1 MRKLTKAVAVAAP
14 AIMALAAVTP
24 AKAGILLMGDNGWE
38 VTFGGSSNTFYMY
51 SSSEEAPTGTRSGSL
66 VSESGEDMSRLT
78 VGLLPGVFGMSVKAP
93 STGGLDMMANLTL
106 YPSTQNTA
114 RTWNGSA
121 NLNLRES
128 YFKVSGDF
136 GSLLV
141 GRTLNTFGTKA
152 IVSDMGLFGIG
163 GQYIGDTTLG
173 RIGYGYNYAN
183 FGAQIA
189 YTLPTTGALSV
200 KVAIEDPSKIVGG
213 SAYGAHST
221 DISATQLSTPRGAIS
236 VGVSGGDLGSL
247 TIEGMYQQAEMSLTK
262 CNLAATNRTNA
273 YGGTDDE
280 KRRGDSLQASDCT
293 VEALGANATLVS
305 NVQGL
310 GIVVSGFYGEG
321 LGTFFNLDVDSLD
334 GTGDER
340 VHWGGYAQ
348 ATFDAGGGTNVGV
361 SYGGTYYGKQ
371 TQYDSRNHSSHA
383 TIKARELLSAM
394 VWHNINDNLRL
405 VAEYGHVEDE
415 WNDGAS
421 RESDAVSVGGF
432 FFWQEIS

>member
-1 MRKLTKAVAVAAP
+1 MRKLTKVVAVAAP
-14 AIMALAAVTP
+14 AIMALAAATP

-38 VTFGGSSNTFYMY
+38 VTFAGSSNTFYMY
-51 SSSEEAPTGTRSGSL
+51 SSSEESPSGTRSGSL

-136 GSLLV
+136 GALLV
-141 GRTLNTFGTKA
+141 GRTLNTYGTA
-152 IVSDMGLFGIG
+152 PIVNDMGLFGIG

-189 YTLPTTGALSV
+189 WTLPTTGALSL
-200 KVAIEDPSKIVGG
+200 KVAVEDPSKIVGG

-236 VGVSGGDLGSL
+236 VGVAGGDLGSL
-247 TIEGMYQQAEMSLTK
+247 TIEGMFQQAEMSATK
-262 CNLAATNRTNA
+262 CQLAQTNRTNA
-273 YGGTDDE
+273 YGGSDSD
-280 KRRGDSLQASDCT
+280 KRTQDGSGASPDCMVDSWGS
-293 VEALGANATLVS
+293 NATLVS

-340 VHWGGYAQ
+340 IHWGGYAQ

-371 TQYDSRNHSSHA
+371 TQYDSRNHSSHV

-432 FFWQEIS
+432 FFW

>member
-1 MRKLTKAVAVAAP
+1 MKNIKSKVVAVAAP

-38 VTFGGSSNTFYMY
+38 VTFAGSSNTFYMY
-51 SSSEEAPTGTRSGSL
+51 SSSEEAPSGTRSGSL
-66 VSESGEDMSRLT
+66 VSESGEDISRLT

-173 RIGYGYNYAN
+173 RIGYGYTYAN
-183 FGAQIA
+183 FGAQIKWTA
-189 YTLPTTGALSV
+189 PSTGPVNFSISL
-200 KVAIEDPSKIVGG
+200 EDPSKIVGQSTYSASSTSVTASQLDSPRWAG
-213 SAYGAHST
+213 SIGTSNNMGGADVSITAEWMTQNADFTGAQRATNAQASNGNNDGDVTAYGLAGTVSV
-221 DISATQLSTPRGAIS
+221 AGGGLS
-236 VGVSGGDLGSL
+236 VLWSGYTG
-247 TIEGMYQQAEMSLTK
+247 
-262 CNLAATNRTNA
+262 
-273 YGGTDDE
+273 
-280 KRRGDSLQASDCT
+280 
-293 VEALGANATLVS
+293 EA
-305 NVQGL
+305 
-310 GIVVSGFYGEG
+310 
-321 LGTFFNLDVDSLD
+321 LGTFFALDVDSLD
-334 GTGDER
+334 GVGNER
-340 VHWGGYAQ
+340 DNDGWYVQGTY
-348 ATFDAGGGTNVGV
+348 DLGGGTNIGI
-361 SYGGTYYGKQ
+361 SYGESSQDETA
-371 TQYDSRNHSSHA
+371 YDTANRSSHA
-383 TIKARELLSAM
+383 LIEDRTLLSAM

-415 WNDGAS
+415 WFDSVS

-432 FFWQEIS
+432 FFW

>member
-1 MRKLTKAVAVAAP
+1 MIKPIILTTFLKGEDVMRKLTKVVAVAAP
-14 AIMALAAVTP
+14 AIMALAAATP

-38 VTFGGSSNTFYMY
+38 VTFAGSSNTFYMY
-51 SSSEEAPTGTRSGSL
+51 SSSEEAPSGTRSGSL
-66 VSESGEDMSRLT
+66 VSESGEDISRLT

-173 RIGYGYNYAN
+173 RIGYGYTYAN
-183 FGAQIA
+183 FGAQIKWTA
-189 YTLPTTGALSV
+189 PSTGPVNFSISL
-200 KVAIEDPSKIVGG
+200 EDPSKIVGG
-213 SAYGAHST
+213 SGYTASSTSVTASQLDSPRWDGSIGTSNNMGGADVSITAEWMTQNADFTGAQRATNAQASNGNNDGDVTAYGLAGTVSV
-221 DISATQLSTPRGAIS
+221 AGGGLS
-236 VGVSGGDLGSL
+236 VLWSGYTG
-247 TIEGMYQQAEMSLTK
+247 
-262 CNLAATNRTNA
+262 
-273 YGGTDDE
+273 
-280 KRRGDSLQASDCT
+280 
-293 VEALGANATLVS
+293 EA
-305 NVQGL
+305 
-310 GIVVSGFYGEG
+310 
-321 LGTFFNLDVDSLD
+321 LGTFFALDVDSLD
-334 GTGDER
+334 GVGNER
-340 VHWGGYAQ
+340 DNDGWYVQGTY
-348 ATFDAGGGTNVGV
+348 DLGGGTNVGI
-361 SYGGTYYGKQ
+361 SYGESSQDETA
-371 TQYDSRNHSSHA
+371 YDTANRSSHA
-383 TIKARELLSAM
+383 LIEDRTLLSAM

-415 WNDGAS
+415 WFDSVS

-432 FFWQEIS
+432 FFW

>member
-1 MRKLTKAVAVAAP
+1 MRKLTKAAAVVAP
-14 AIMALAAVTP
+14 AIMALAAATP

-38 VTFGGSSNTFYMY
+38 VTFAGSSNTFYMY
-51 SSSEEAPTGTRSGSL
+51 ASSDEVPTGTRSGSL

-141 GRTLNTFGTKA
+141 GRTLNTYGTA
-152 IVSDMGLFGIG
+152 PIVNDMGLFGIG
-163 GQYIGDTTLG
+163 AQYIADTTLG

-189 YTLPTTGALSV
+189 WSLPTTGALSV
-200 KVAIEDPSKIVGG
+200 KVAIEDPGKVVGQ
-213 SAYGAHST
+213 STYGAHAT
-221 DISATQLSTPRGAIS
+221 DITANQLATPRGAIS
-236 VGVSGGDLGSL
+236 VGVAGGELGNL
-247 TIEGMYQQAEMSLTK
+247 TIEGMYQQAEMSATK
-262 CNLAATNRTNA
+262 CQLALTNRTNA
-273 YGGTDDE
+273 YGGSDSD
-280 KRRGDSLQASDCT
+280 KRLYGTSGASPDCMVDSW
-293 VEALGANATLVS
+293 GANGTLVS

-321 LGTFFNLDVDSLD
+321 IGTFFNLDRDSID

-340 VHWGGYAQ
+340 VTWGGYAQ
-348 ATFDAGGGTNVGV
+348 ATMDLGGGTNVGV
-361 SYGGTYYGKQ
+361 SYGGNYYGKQ
-371 TQYDSRNHSSHA
+371 TQYDSRNHSSHV
-383 TIKARELLSAM
+383 TIKSRELMSAM

-405 VAEYGHVEDE
+405 VAEYGRVDDE
-415 WNDGAS
+415 WNDGKG

-432 FFWQEIS
+432 FFW